1 MRPSRFLTAV
11 LILLGALA
19 AERRFESLVA
29 AATVKNEA
37 SRRDF
42 DEFPPTFSRWRVD
55 ITSLTDRQFELLKPD
70 DYLLADFTDGRGSNF
85 SIYVGYHTNPDKAT
99 RHPPTIC
106 YPGGG
111 WTKTFESESPLA
123 VAGLERP
130 LRVNVTVFE
139 KDGVKELVVYWYSIS
154 GYRGANA
161 SWQKLARVKRILSG
175 GAIAGASKIQ
185 IATNVET
192 THQEAIGRLEEFL
205 GDFLPVLEEFIPN
218 SQVDGG

>member
-1 MRPSRFLTAV
+1 MRPSRFLTAI
-11 LILLGALA
+11 LILLA
-19 AERRFESLVA
+19 AVAVDRRFASLVA
-29 AATVKNEA
+29 AAAVRSET

-42 DEFPPTFSRWRVD
+42 DEFPPAFSRWRVD
-55 ITSLTDRQFELLKPD
+55 ITSLTQRQLELLRPD

-106 YPGGG
+106 YPGSG

-123 VAGLERP
+123 IAGLPRP

-139 KDGVKELVVYWYSIS
+139 RDGVKELVVYWYSVS
-154 GYRGANA
+154 GYTGAYA

-175 GAIAGASKIQ
+175 GVIAGASKIQ

-192 THQEAIGRLEEFL
+192 THQEAIRRLEEFL